1 MDQLMTG
8 PPKLQLAKAWTRN
21 QGAQSE
27 PPESGRQPPSR
38 AARYVQDSQKPRCN
52 TAMAC
57 IPLQLMRAI
66 HKSAD
71 RNVLLTS
78 NRTVERSHQFVRTYN
93 RSTHIIQDPTQRS
106 AATLG
111 GLSAGVASLV
121 TKYRPVNV
129 HHHWLLPDQAE
140 RTLEPGSSIGI
151 EQCRHKTEEM
161 YRPVKMMTIFSAESK
176 EATQRSA
183 ESRGRAMSVV
193 AKKVSIYTP
202 ISDGENLRTLLAY
215 PPGPGLQCDVMGIS
229 IDAHIIAAHGSR
241 RYVEAAK
248 KRGPP
253 KGCVAPLNSIQ
264 SHPLLTPVTQI
275 CRKLRK
281 STGENGASAS
291 ASESHH
297 HGADFTQSLGQHLTR
312 EQWEAQRGGKPASR
326 PKPTQPDAPSG
337 NVLSGTRGT
346 STVISA
352 TETAKEED
360 LISSD
365 EESNLVNGMQKL
377 AVTTFE
383 RRFHGKSSGLMLVK
397 AARSLKQEYVNA
409 ENPDNGQ
416 SQQSRRPEFW
426 RANPWEWIDTEDPLW
441 KDKVQPP
448 PDDLRD
454 ALIDLFFKHVNA
466 FFPLLHRPL
475 FESNIRDGLHF
486 KDSAFAC
493 VLLLVCAVGSRW
505 SDDHRVFLE
514 QDEPLQHSAGWKYF
528 EQVQFLRRSLLTP
541 PKLFDLQIM
550 AVSAHAARSQVG
562 VHWLSSSLSCSSKG
576 QAPHTLRGQL
586 PVLEFVLP
594 KTSARI
600 AEKCIVEA
608 KAQLRTNSGR
618 EHFGK
623 PYDLTSS
630 ALGRP
635 CAIQDEDS
643 DVGFPVEVDDE
654 YWPHVQTD
662 PTFVP
667 AQPAGVPPRVAFFN
681 CYLKLIQIL
690 GFALRTIY
698 SINKSKILLGFVGP
712 QWEQHIVAE
721 LDSALNKWIDSV
733 PDHLRWDP
741 NRENSLFFDQSATLY
756 STYYHVQIL
765 IHRPFIPS
773 PRKPSPLSFPSLAIC
788 TTAARSCSHVLDLQ
802 RRRSQTILPGVMVA
816 AFTSG
821 IVLLINVW
829 GQKKS
834 GGTADPNGQIKD
846 VHKCMDVL
854 KNNEHRWHSAG
865 RFGFVLGWGS
875 PCSEDG
881 LYVLALCIVPRNSL
895 GPDILYELASFGD
908 LPLPQPSP
916 KESNKREREAESTTS
931 PSVGHTSSAS
941 EHTPSPGGSA
951 STGYHSRDRPIAKP
965 RSVLNKAS
973 QQQQQQ
979 HQLSQQ
985 QQQQQQHYDQQPTS
999 YTQQTLPTPPTFGVA
1014 NLPVNTAELGS
1025 MHHLPPDFMYE
1036 QQNNPL
1042 HGIWNEQSHDPLVSL
1057 FGTAGP
1063 AQGQGY
1069 AAGAE
1074 ASAGVGYY
1082 AAPQQS
1088 QQVQQPQTRQ
1098 GYPAAAAGGYMGEQQ
1113 HSGFVPGMAAQ
1124 PYVGGA
1130 LDMWQQ
1136 GEFGRRLLINRVCR
1150 MDDWGAMLSQDM
1162 LAAGQPMDPRVAS
1175 PHGPH
1180 GQHGMPPGASQ
1191 M

>member
-1 MDQLMTG
+1 MQAQD
-8 PPKLQLAKAWTRN
+8 R
-21 QGAQSE
+21 GAISSAE
-27 PPESGRQPPSR
+27 EDD
-38 AARYVQDSQKPRCN
+38 DSQRG
-52 TAMAC
+52 
-57 IPLQLMRAI
+57 
-66 HKSAD
+66 
-71 RNVLLTS
+71 
-78 NRTVERSHQFVRTYN
+78 VEGAN
-93 RSTHIIQDPTQRS
+93 
-106 AATLG
+106 
-111 GLSAGVASLV
+111 
-121 TKYRPVNV
+121 
-129 HHHWLLPDQAE
+129 
-140 RTLEPGSSIGI
+140 
-151 EQCRHKTEEM
+151 
-161 YRPVKMMTIFSAESK
+161 
-176 EATQRSA
+176 
-183 ESRGRAMSVV
+183 
-193 AKKVSIYTP
+193 AKKRRVQ
-202 ISDGENLRTLLAY
+202 RA
-215 PPGPGLQCDVMGIS
+215 CDVC
-229 IDAHIIAAHGSR
+229 R
-241 RYVEAAK
+241 RKKVRCDGATRAGNRCSNCVAFNFDCTYVEAAK

-253 KGCVAPLNSIQ
+253 KGYVESLENRLEKMER
-264 SHPLLTPVTQI
+264 LLQ
-275 CRKLRK
+275 R
-281 STGENGASAS
+281 AS
-291 ASESHH
+291 
-297 HGADFTQSLGQHLTR
+297 ADFTQSLGQHLTR
-312 EQWEAQRGGKPASR
+312 EQWEAQRGGKPTPRAKSA
-326 PKPTQPDAPSG
+326 QPSAPVPA
-337 NVLSGTRGT
+337 NILSGTRGT
-346 STVISA
+346 STVAPTPDTS
-352 TETAKEED
+352 KEED

-409 ENPDNGQ
+409 ENPDTCPP
-416 SQQSRRPEFW
+416 QQSRRPEFW

-475 FESNIRDGLHF
+475 FESNVREGKQF
-486 KDSAFAC
+486 EDSAFAC

-505 SDDHRVFLE
+505 SNDRRVFLD

-550 AVSAHAARSQVG
+550 ALAVMFLQGTS
-562 VHWLSSSLSCSSKG
+562 
-576 QAPHTLRGQL
+576 APH
-586 PVLEFVLP
+586 
-594 KTSARI
+594 SAWTVAGIGIRI
-600 AEKCIVEA
+600 AQDVGAHRRKVYRGGQGSIEDELWKRAFWILVVHD
-608 KAQLRTNSGR
+608 RV
-618 EHFGK
+618 
-623 PYDLTSS
+623 TSS

-654 YWPHVQTD
+654 YWPHIQTE
-662 PTFVP
+662 PGFVP
-667 AQPAGVPPRVAFFN
+667 KQPSGVPPRVAFFN

-854 KNNEHRWHSAG
+854 KSNEHRWHSAG
-865 RFGFVLGWGS
+865 RLW
-875 PCSEDG
+875 
-881 LYVLALCIVPRNSL
+881 
-895 GPDILYELASFGD
+895 DILYELASFGD

-916 KESNKREREAESTTS
+916 KESNKRERETETTS
-931 PSVGHTSSAS
+931 PSTGQTSSAS
-941 EHTPSPGGSA
+941 EHTPSPGSSGP
-951 STGYHSRDRPIAKP
+951 HPRDRPIAKP
-965 RSVLNKAS
+965 RSVLNK
-973 QQQQQQ
+973 
-979 HQLSQQ
+979 QQ
-985 QQQQQQHYDQQPTS
+985 QQQQQIPQVAQQHYAQPSTS
-999 YTQQTLPTPPTFGVA
+999 YVQQTLPTPPTFGVT

-1025 MHHLPPDFMYE
+1025 IHHLPPDFMFE

-1057 FGTAGP
+1057 FGAADA
-1063 AQGQGY
+1063 AQRQGY

-1074 ASAGVGYY
+1074 ASTGVGVGYY
-1082 AAPQQS
+1082 PTAQPQQ
-1088 QQVQQPQTRQ
+1088 QAQTQTRQ
-1098 GYPAAAAGGYMGEQQ
+1098 SYSVGTTGGYMGEQPT
-1113 HSGFVPGMAAQ
+1113 GFVPGMAAQ
-1124 PYVGGA
+1124 PFVGAGTFE
-1130 LDMWQQ
+1130 MWQQ
-1136 GEFGRRLLINRVCR
+1136 APAGFE
-1150 MDDWGAMLSQDM
+1150 MDDWGAMLSQDI
-1162 LAAGQPMDPRVAS
+1162 LAGGQGMDSRVS
-1175 PHGPH
+1175 TSHGVPTGQH
-1180 GQHGMPPGASQ
+1180 NMGPGQHGVIPGAGHMQMPPQ
-1191 M
+1191 

>member
-1 MDQLMTG
+1 MQ
-8 PPKLQLAKAWTRN
+8 
-21 QGAQSE
+21 AQNRGDVS
-27 PPESGRQPPSR
+27 SGEDDDDIQRG
-38 AARYVQDSQKPRCN
+38 
-52 TAMAC
+52 
-57 IPLQLMRAI
+57 
-66 HKSAD
+66 
-71 RNVLLTS
+71 
-78 NRTVERSHQFVRTYN
+78 VE
-93 RSTHIIQDPTQRS
+93 
-106 AATLG
+106 G
-111 GLSAGVASLV
+111 G
-121 TKYRPVNV
+121 N
-129 HHHWLLPDQAE
+129 
-140 RTLEPGSSIGI
+140 
-151 EQCRHKTEEM
+151 
-161 YRPVKMMTIFSAESK
+161 
-176 EATQRSA
+176 
-183 ESRGRAMSVV
+183 
-193 AKKVSIYTP
+193 AKKRRVQ
-202 ISDGENLRTLLAY
+202 RA
-215 PPGPGLQCDVMGIS
+215 CDVC
-229 IDAHIIAAHGSR
+229 R
-241 RYVEAAK
+241 RKKVRCDGATRPGNRCSNCVAFNFDCTYVEAAK

-253 KGCVAPLNSIQ
+253 KGYVESLENRLEKMER
-264 SHPLLTPVTQI
+264 LLQRLCP
-275 CRKLRK
+275 
-281 STGENGASAS
+281 
-291 ASESHH
+291 
-297 HGADFTQSLGQHLTR
+297 GADFTQSLGQHLTR
-312 EQWEAQRGGKPASR
+312 EQWEAHEAGNQRPA
-326 PKPTQPDAPSG
+326 PNPQPDAPSG
-337 NVLSGTRGT
+337 NVLS
-346 STVISA
+346 
-352 TETAKEED
+352 EED

-550 AVSAHAARSQVG
+550 ALAVMFLQGTS
-562 VHWLSSSLSCSSKG
+562 
-576 QAPHTLRGQL
+576 APH
-586 PVLEFVLP
+586 
-594 KTSARI
+594 SAWTVAGIGIRI
-600 AEKCIVEA
+600 AQDVGAHRRKVYRGGQGSIEDELWKRAFWILVVHD
-608 KAQLRTNSGR
+608 RV
-618 EHFGK
+618 
-623 PYDLTSS
+623 TSS

-733 PDHLRWDP
+733 PDHLGDFILDILSRTDIDP
-741 NRENSLFFDQSATLY
+741 SAVY
-756 STYYHVQIL
+756 
-765 IHRPFIPS
+765 P
-773 PRKPSPLSFPSLAIC
+773 FPSEAI
-788 TTAARSCSHVLDLQ
+788 TIIFPFASDFARSCSHVLDLQ

-865 RFGFVLGWGS
+865 R
-875 PCSEDG
+875 
-881 LYVLALCIVPRNSL
+881 LCFMHRARNSS
-895 GPDILYELASFGD
+895 GYIIRARVVWRFASSSAE
-908 LPLPQPSP
+908 P
-916 KESNKREREAESTTS
+916 ERKQQARARGESTTS

-985 QQQQQQHYDQQPTS
+985 QQQQQQHYAQQPTS

-1136 GEFGRRLLINRVCR
+1136 APGGFE

>member
-1 MDQLMTG
+1 MQAQDRG
-8 PPKLQLAKAWTRN
+8 GNSSAEEDDDRAEGANAKKRRVQRACDVCRRKKVRCDGATR
-21 QGAQSE
+21 
-27 PPESGRQPPSR
+27 
-38 AARYVQDSQKPRCN
+38 
-52 TAMAC
+52 
-57 IPLQLMRAI
+57 
-66 HKSAD
+66 
-71 RNVLLTS
+71 
-78 NRTVERSHQFVRTYN
+78 
-93 RSTHIIQDPTQRS
+93 
-106 AATLG
+106 
-111 GLSAGVASLV
+111 
-121 TKYRPVNV
+121 
-129 HHHWLLPDQAE
+129 
-140 RTLEPGSSIGI
+140 PGSRCSN
-151 EQCRHKTEEM
+151 C
-161 YRPVKMMTIFSAESK
+161 
-176 EATQRSA
+176 
-183 ESRGRAMSVV
+183 V
-193 AKKVSIYTP
+193 AFNFDCT
-202 ISDGENLRTLLAY
+202 
-215 PPGPGLQCDVMGIS
+215 
-229 IDAHIIAAHGSR
+229 
-241 RYVEAAK
+241 YVEAAK

-253 KGCVAPLNSIQ
+253 KGYVESLENRLEKMER
-264 SHPLLTPVTQI
+264 LLQRLCP
-275 CRKLRK
+275 
-281 STGENGASAS
+281 
-291 ASESHH
+291 
-297 HGADFTQSLGQHLTR
+297 GADFTQSLGQHLTR
-312 EQWEAQRGGKPASR
+312 EQWEAQRGGKSASR
-326 PKPTQPDAPSG
+326 GKSAQPTAPPQT
-337 NVLSGTRGT
+337 NLLSGTRGT
-346 STVISA
+346 STVAPAPDPS
-352 TETAKEED
+352 KEED

-397 AARSLKQEYVNA
+397 AARSLKQEYVNS
-409 ENPDNGQ
+409 ENPCDDPP
-416 SQQSRRPEFW
+416 QQSRRPEFW

-475 FESNIRDGLHF
+475 FESNVRDGLHF
-486 KDSAFAC
+486 TDSAFAC

-505 SDDHRVFLE
+505 SDDRRVFLD

-550 AVSAHAARSQVG
+550 ALAVMFLQGTS
-562 VHWLSSSLSCSSKG
+562 
-576 QAPHTLRGQL
+576 APH
-586 PVLEFVLP
+586 
-594 KTSARI
+594 SAWTVAGIGIRI
-600 AEKCIVEA
+600 AQDVGAHRRKVYKGGQGSIEDELWKRAFWILVVHD
-608 KAQLRTNSGR
+608 RV
-618 EHFGK
+618 
-623 PYDLTSS
+623 TSS

-654 YWPHVQTD
+654 YWPHQPD
-662 PTFVP
+662 PSFVP
-667 AQPAGVPPRVAFFN
+667 AQPTGVPARIAFFN

-741 NRENSLFFDQSATLY
+741 NREDSLFFDQSATLY

-846 VHKCMDVL
+846 VHKCMEVL

-865 RFGFVLGWGS
+865 RLW
-875 PCSEDG
+875 
-881 LYVLALCIVPRNSL
+881 
-895 GPDILYELASFGD
+895 DILYELASFGD

-916 KESNKREREAESTTS
+916 KESNKRERESETTTS
-931 PSVGHTSSAS
+931 PNTGHYSSAS
-941 EHTPSPGGSA
+941 ENTPSPGGSGGA
-951 STGYHSRDRPIAKP
+951 ARDRPIAKP
-965 RSVLNKAS
+965 RSVLNKAA

-979 HQLSQQ
+979 HVPQVP
-985 QQQQQQHYDQQPTS
+985 QQQQHYTQQSP
-999 YTQQTLPTPPTFGVA
+999 YAQQTLPTPPTFGVA
-1014 NLPVNTAELGS
+1014 NLPVNTSELGS
-1025 MHHLPPDFMYE
+1025 MHHLPPDFMFE

-1042 HGIWNEQSHDPLVSL
+1042 HGIWHEQSHDPLVSL
-1057 FGTAGP
+1057 FGTAGA

-1074 ASAGVGYY
+1074 ASGVGYY
-1082 AAPQQS
+1082 PTS
-1088 QQVQQPQTRQ
+1088 QQPQPQQQPQVRQ
-1098 GYPAAAAGGYMGEQQ
+1098 GYAAGGVGGYMGEQQ
-1113 HSGFVPGMAAQ
+1113 SGGFVPGMAAQ
-1124 PYVGGA
+1124 PFVGGGA
-1130 LDMWQQ
+1130 FEMWQQ
-1136 GEFGRRLLINRVCR
+1136 APPGFE

-1162 LAAGQPMDPRVAS
+1162 LGAGQGMDSRASTSHGVSVA
-1175 PHGPH
+1175 PGQHNMGT
-1180 GQHGMPPGASQ
+1180 GQHGPGQ

>member
-1 MDQLMTG
+1 MQAYDR
-8 PPKLQLAKAWTRN
+8 A
-21 QGAQSE
+21 S
-27 PPESGRQPPSR
+27 SGEEDD
-38 AARYVQDSQKPRCN
+38 DSQRG
-52 TAMAC
+52 
-57 IPLQLMRAI
+57 
-66 HKSAD
+66 
-71 RNVLLTS
+71 
-78 NRTVERSHQFVRTYN
+78 VEGAN
-93 RSTHIIQDPTQRS
+93 
-106 AATLG
+106 
-111 GLSAGVASLV
+111 
-121 TKYRPVNV
+121 
-129 HHHWLLPDQAE
+129 
-140 RTLEPGSSIGI
+140 
-151 EQCRHKTEEM
+151 
-161 YRPVKMMTIFSAESK
+161 
-176 EATQRSA
+176 
-183 ESRGRAMSVV
+183 
-193 AKKVSIYTP
+193 AKKRRVQ
-202 ISDGENLRTLLAY
+202 RA
-215 PPGPGLQCDVMGIS
+215 CDVCRRKKVRCDG
-229 IDAHIIAAHGSR
+229 ATRAGSR
-241 RYVEAAK
+241 CSNCIAFNFDCTYIEAAK

-253 KGCVAPLNSIQ
+253 KGYVESLENRLEKMER
-264 SHPLLTPVTQI
+264 LLQRLCP
-275 CRKLRK
+275 
-281 STGENGASAS
+281 
-291 ASESHH
+291 
-297 HGADFTQSLGQHLTR
+297 GADFTQSLGQHLTR
-312 EQWEAQRGGKPASR
+312 EQWEAQRGGKPSPRANS
-326 PKPTQPDAPSG
+326 TQPSAPAPASL
-337 NVLSGTRGT
+337 LSGTRA
-346 STVISA
+346 STVVAVPDTS
-352 TETAKEED
+352 KEEE

-397 AARSLKQEYVNA
+397 AARSLKQECVNA
-409 ENPDNGQ
+409 ENPDNGPP
-416 SQQSRRPEFW
+416 QQSRRPEFW

-475 FESNIRDGLHF
+475 FESNVRDGLHF

-550 AVSAHAARSQVG
+550 ALAVMFLQGTS
-562 VHWLSSSLSCSSKG
+562 
-576 QAPHTLRGQL
+576 APH
-586 PVLEFVLP
+586 
-594 KTSARI
+594 SAWTVAGIGIRI
-600 AEKCIVEA
+600 AQDVGAHRRIHDRV
-608 KAQLRTNSGR
+608 
-618 EHFGK
+618 
-623 PYDLTSS
+623 TSS

-662 PTFVP
+662 PAFVP
-667 AQPAGVPPRVAFFN
+667 TQPAAVPPRVAFFN

-741 NRENSLFFDQSATLY
+741 SRENSLFFDQSATLY

-802 RRRSQTILPGVMVA
+802 RRRSQTISPGVMVA

-854 KNNEHRWHSAG
+854 KANEQRWHSAG
-865 RFGFVLGWGS
+865 RLW
-875 PCSEDG
+875 
-881 LYVLALCIVPRNSL
+881 
-895 GPDILYELASFGD
+895 DILYELASFGD

-916 KESNKREREAESTTS
+916 KESNKRERETETTS
-931 PSVGHTSSAS
+931 PSTGQHSSAS
-941 EHTPSPGGSA
+941 EHTPSPGGS
-951 STGYHSRDRPIAKP
+951 GGPHSHRDRPIAKP
-965 RSVLNKAS
+965 RSVLNKA
-973 QQQQQQ
+973 Q
-979 HQLSQQ
+979 QQ
-985 QQQQQQHYDQQPTS
+985 QQQQQQHIPQLSQQQHYAQPSNS
-999 YTQQTLPTPPTFGVA
+999 YSQQTLPTPPSFGVG

-1025 MHHLPPDFMYE
+1025 MHHLPPDFMFE

-1042 HGIWNEQSHDPLVSL
+1042 HGIWNEPSHDPLVSL
-1057 FGTAGP
+1057 LGTAGA

-1074 ASAGVGYY
+1074 ASG
-1082 AAPQQS
+1082 S
-1088 QQVQQPQTRQ
+1088 T
-1098 GYPAAAAGGYMGEQQ
+1098 
-1113 HSGFVPGMAAQ
+1113 GFVPGMAAQ
-1124 PYVGGA
+1124 PFVGGGTFE
-1130 LDMWQQ
+1130 MWQQ
-1136 GEFGRRLLINRVCR
+1136 ASAG
-1150 MDDWGAMLSQDM
+1150 MDDWGAMLTQDM
-1162 LAAGQPMDPRVAS
+1162 STGGQGMDSRAS
-1175 PHGPH
+1175 TSHGVNS
-1180 GQHGMPPGASQ
+1180 GQHGMGSGQHGGVRGMGQ
-1191 M
+1191 MQMPQ

>member
-1 MDQLMTG
+1 MQAQD
-8 PPKLQLAKAWTRN
+8 R
-21 QGAQSE
+21 GAISSAE
-27 PPESGRQPPSR
+27 EDD
-38 AARYVQDSQKPRCN
+38 DSQRG
-52 TAMAC
+52 
-57 IPLQLMRAI
+57 
-66 HKSAD
+66 
-71 RNVLLTS
+71 
-78 NRTVERSHQFVRTYN
+78 VEGAN
-93 RSTHIIQDPTQRS
+93 
-106 AATLG
+106 
-111 GLSAGVASLV
+111 
-121 TKYRPVNV
+121 
-129 HHHWLLPDQAE
+129 
-140 RTLEPGSSIGI
+140 
-151 EQCRHKTEEM
+151 
-161 YRPVKMMTIFSAESK
+161 
-176 EATQRSA
+176 
-183 ESRGRAMSVV
+183 
-193 AKKVSIYTP
+193 AKKRRVQRACDVCRRKKGQSGPVFIFHLFLIGVTGTHAP
-202 ISDGENLRTLLAY
+202 A
-215 PPGPGLQCDVMGIS
+215 PGLQYDVMAQPELGTAAVIALRLTLT
-229 IDAHIIAAHGSR
+229 AHMSKPQR
-241 RYVEAAK
+241 SEV
-248 KRGPP
+248 
-253 KGCVAPLNSIQ
+253 PLKVMWRAWK
-264 SHPLLTPVTQI
+264 TDW
-275 CRKLRK
+275 RKWNDCCSGQLCP
-281 STGENGASAS
+281 
-291 ASESHH
+291 
-297 HGADFTQSLGQHLTR
+297 GADFTQSLGQHLTR
-312 EQWEAQRGGKPASR
+312 EQWEAQRGGKPTPRAKSA
-326 PKPTQPDAPSG
+326 QPSAPVPA
-337 NVLSGTRGT
+337 NILSGTRGT
-346 STVISA
+346 STVAPTPDTS
-352 TETAKEED
+352 KEED

-409 ENPDNGQ
+409 ENPDTCPP
-416 SQQSRRPEFW
+416 QQSRRPEFW

-475 FESNIRDGLHF
+475 FESNVREGKQF
-486 KDSAFAC
+486 EDSAFAC

-505 SDDHRVFLE
+505 SNDRRVFLE

-550 AVSAHAARSQVG
+550 AVSASFADKG
-562 VHWLSSSLSCSSKG
+562 EKLSLVQLAVMFLQGTS
-576 QAPHTLRGQL
+576 APH
-586 PVLEFVLP
+586 
-594 KTSARI
+594 SAWTVAGIGIRI
-600 AEKCIVEA
+600 AQDVGAHRRKVYRGGQGSIEDELWKRAFWILVVHD
-608 KAQLRTNSGR
+608 RV
-618 EHFGK
+618 
-623 PYDLTSS
+623 TSS

-654 YWPHVQTD
+654 YWPHIQTE
-662 PTFVP
+662 PGFVP
-667 AQPAGVPPRVAFFN
+667 KQPSGVPPRVAFFN

-854 KNNEHRWHSAG
+854 KSNEHRWHSAG
-865 RFGFVLGWGS
+865 RLW
-875 PCSEDG
+875 
-881 LYVLALCIVPRNSL
+881 
-895 GPDILYELASFGD
+895 DILYELASFGD

-916 KESNKREREAESTTS
+916 KESNKRERETETTS
-931 PSVGHTSSAS
+931 PSTGQTSSAS
-941 EHTPSPGGSA
+941 EHTPSPGSSGP
-951 STGYHSRDRPIAKP
+951 HPRDRPIAKP
-965 RSVLNKAS
+965 RSVLNK
-973 QQQQQQ
+973 
-979 HQLSQQ
+979 QQ
-985 QQQQQQHYDQQPTS
+985 QQQQQIPQVAQQHYAQPSTS
-999 YTQQTLPTPPTFGVA
+999 YVQQTLPTPPTFGVA

-1025 MHHLPPDFMYE
+1025 IHHLPPDFMFE

-1057 FGTAGP
+1057 FGAAGA
-1063 AQGQGY
+1063 AQRQGY

-1074 ASAGVGYY
+1074 ASAGVGVGYY
-1082 AAPQQS
+1082 PTAQPQQ
-1088 QQVQQPQTRQ
+1088 QAQTQTRQ
-1098 GYPAAAAGGYMGEQQ
+1098 PYSVGTTGGYMGEQPT
-1113 HSGFVPGMAAQ
+1113 GFVPGMAAQ
-1124 PYVGGA
+1124 PFVGAGTFE
-1130 LDMWQQ
+1130 MWQQ
-1136 GEFGRRLLINRVCR
+1136 APAGFE
-1150 MDDWGAMLSQDM
+1150 MDDWGAMLSQDI
-1162 LAAGQPMDPRVAS
+1162 LAGGQGMDSRVS
-1175 PHGPH
+1175 TSHGVPTGQH
-1180 GQHGMPPGASQ
+1180 NMGPGQHGVIPGTGHMQIPPQ
-1191 M
+1191 

>member
-1 MDQLMTG
+1 MQ
-8 PPKLQLAKAWTRN
+8 
-21 QGAQSE
+21 AQ
-27 PPESGRQPPSR
+27 
-38 AARYVQDSQKPRCN
+38 
-52 TAMAC
+52 
-57 IPLQLMRAI
+57 
-66 HKSAD
+66 
-71 RNVLLTS
+71 
-78 NRTVERSHQFVRTYN
+78 NRGDVS
-93 RSTHIIQDPTQRS
+93 
-106 AATLG
+106 
-111 GLSAGVASLV
+111 
-121 TKYRPVNV
+121 
-129 HHHWLLPDQAE
+129 
-140 RTLEPGSSIGI
+140 
-151 EQCRHKTEEM
+151 
-161 YRPVKMMTIFSAESK
+161 SAEDDDDI
-176 EATQRSA
+176 QRGV
-183 ESRGRAMSVV
+183 EGGN
-193 AKKVSIYTP
+193 AKKRRVQ
-202 ISDGENLRTLLAY
+202 RA
-215 PPGPGLQCDVMGIS
+215 CDVC
-229 IDAHIIAAHGSR
+229 R
-241 RYVEAAK
+241 RKKVRCDGATRAGNRCSNCVAFNFDCTYVEAAK

-253 KGCVAPLNSIQ
+253 KGYVESLENRLEKMER
-264 SHPLLTPVTQI
+264 LLQRLCP
-275 CRKLRK
+275 
-281 STGENGASAS
+281 
-291 ASESHH
+291 
-297 HGADFTQSLGQHLTR
+297 GADFTQSLGQHLTR
-312 EQWEAQRGGKPASR
+312 EQWEAQRGGKSAPR
-326 PKPTQPDAPSG
+326 PKSAQPSAPSG
-337 NVLSGTRGT
+337 NILSGTRGT
-346 STVISA
+346 STVVSA
-352 TETAKEED
+352 AEAAKEED

-409 ENPDNGQ
+409 ENPDNGPP
-416 SQQSRRPEFW
+416 QQSRRPEFW

-441 KDKVQPP
+441 KEKVQPP

-475 FESNIRDGLHF
+475 FESNIRDNLHLN
-486 KDSAFAC
+486 DPAFAC

-505 SDDHRVFLE
+505 SDDPRVFLE
-514 QDEPLQHSAGWKYF
+514 KDEPLQHSAGWKYF

-550 AVSAHAARSQVG
+550 ALAVMFLQGTS
-562 VHWLSSSLSCSSKG
+562 
-576 QAPHTLRGQL
+576 APH
-586 PVLEFVLP
+586 
-594 KTSARI
+594 SAWTVAGIGIRI
-600 AEKCIVEA
+600 AQDVGAHRRKVYRGGQGSIEDELWKRAFWILVVHD
-608 KAQLRTNSGR
+608 RV
-618 EHFGK
+618 
-623 PYDLTSS
+623 TSS

-667 AQPAGVPPRVAFFN
+667 TQPVGFPPRVAFFN

-733 PDHLRWDP
+733 PDHYTDP
-741 NRENSLFFDQSATLY
+741 SAVY
-756 STYYHVQIL
+756 
-765 IHRPFIPS
+765 PF
-773 PRKPSPLSFPSLAIC
+773 
-788 TTAARSCSHVLDLQ
+788 AARSCSHVLDLQ

-854 KNNEHRWHSAG
+854 RNSEHRWHSAG
-865 RFGFVLGWGS
+865 RLW
-875 PCSEDG
+875 
-881 LYVLALCIVPRNSL
+881 
-895 GPDILYELASFGD
+895 DILYELASFGD

-916 KESNKREREAESTTS
+916 KESNKRERETESTTS
-931 PSVGHTSSAS
+931 PSVGHNSSAS
-941 EHTPSPGGSA
+941 EHTSSPGGSA
-951 STGYHSRDRPIAKP
+951 STGPSRDRPIAKP
-965 RSVLNKAS
+965 RSVLNKAV
-973 QQQQQQ
+973 QQQQ
-979 HQLSQQ
+979 HSQIP
-985 QQQQQQHYDQQPTS
+985 QQQQQQHYAQQPT
-999 YTQQTLPTPPTFGVA
+999 YVQQTLPTPPSFGVG

-1042 HGIWNEQSHDPLVSL
+1042 HGIWHEQAHDPLVSL
-1057 FGTAGP
+1057 FGTAGST
-1063 AQGQGY
+1063 QGQGY

-1082 AAPQQS
+1082 SAPQQP
-1088 QQVQQPQTRQ
+1088 QVQPQTRQ
-1098 GYPAAAAGGYMGEQQ
+1098 GYASGGYMGEQQ
-1113 HSGFVPGMAAQ
+1113 PTGFVPGMAAQ

-1136 GEFGRRLLINRVCR
+1136 VPGGFEMG
-1150 MDDWGAMLSQDM
+1150 DWGAMLSQDIM
-1162 LAAGQPMDPRVAS
+1162 TTGQPIDPRVS
-1175 PHGPH
+1175 SSH
-1180 GQHGMPPGASQ
+1180 GQQGHHGVAPGASQ

>member
-1 MDQLMTG
+1 MQ
-8 PPKLQLAKAWTRN
+8 
-21 QGAQSE
+21 AQNRGDVS
-27 PPESGRQPPSR
+27 SGEDDDDIQRG
-38 AARYVQDSQKPRCN
+38 
-52 TAMAC
+52 
-57 IPLQLMRAI
+57 
-66 HKSAD
+66 
-71 RNVLLTS
+71 
-78 NRTVERSHQFVRTYN
+78 VE
-93 RSTHIIQDPTQRS
+93 
-106 AATLG
+106 G
-111 GLSAGVASLV
+111 G
-121 TKYRPVNV
+121 N
-129 HHHWLLPDQAE
+129 
-140 RTLEPGSSIGI
+140 
-151 EQCRHKTEEM
+151 
-161 YRPVKMMTIFSAESK
+161 
-176 EATQRSA
+176 
-183 ESRGRAMSVV
+183 
-193 AKKVSIYTP
+193 AKKRRVQ
-202 ISDGENLRTLLAY
+202 RA
-215 PPGPGLQCDVMGIS
+215 CDVCRRKK
-229 IDAHIIAAHGSR
+229 DAHIIAAHGSR

-253 KGCVAPLNSIQ
+253 KGYVESLENRLEKMER
-264 SHPLLTPVTQI
+264 LLQRLCP
-275 CRKLRK
+275 
-281 STGENGASAS
+281 
-291 ASESHH
+291 
-297 HGADFTQSLGQHLTR
+297 GADFTQSLGQHLTR

-337 NVLSGTRGT
+337 NVLS
-346 STVISA
+346 
-352 TETAKEED
+352 EED

-550 AVSAHAARSQVG
+550 ALAVMFLQGTSAPHSAWTVAGIGIRIAQDVGAHRRKSFMTESQVR
-562 VHWLSSSLSCSSKG
+562 HWGDL
-576 QAPHTLRGQL
+576 AP
-586 PVLEFVLP
+586 
-594 KTSARI
+594 S
-600 AEKCIVEA
+600 
-608 KAQLRTNSGR
+608 RTKIR
-618 EHFGK
+618 
-623 PYDLTSS
+623 T
-630 ALGRP
+630 
-635 CAIQDEDS
+635 
-643 DVGFPVEVDDE
+643 GFPVEVDDE

-721 LDSALNKWIDSV
+721 LDSALNKWMIQSQTIVSNPRAKSNDSILTGSKV
-733 PDHLRWDP
+733 RWDP

-788 TTAARSCSHVLDLQ
+788 TTAQVPSRHSDRVCTDQNCSARSCSHVLDLQ

-865 RFGFVLGWGS
+865 RLW
-875 PCSEDG
+875 
-881 LYVLALCIVPRNSL
+881 
-895 GPDILYELASFGD
+895 DILYELASFGD

-951 STGYHSRDRPIAKP
+951 STGYHSRDRANCQT
-965 RSVLNKAS
+965 SVG
-973 QQQQQQ
+973 
-979 HQLSQQ
+979 
-985 QQQQQQHYDQQPTS
+985 
-999 YTQQTLPTPPTFGVA
+999 TQQGISAAAATASTFSTTTATTTLCPTAHFLHPTNAPYATHIRSREPPRQHRRTRKYA
-1014 NLPVNTAELGS
+1014 PP
-1025 MHHLPPDFMYE
+1025 PPDFMYE

-1098 GYPAAAAGGYMGEQQ
+1098 GYPAAAREIYGEQQ

-1130 LDMWQQ
+1130 LDMWAT
-1136 GEFGRRLLINRVCR
+1136 GAWWIRDGRLGR
-1150 MDDWGAMLSQDM
+1150 DA
-1162 LAAGQPMDPRVAS
+1162 
-1175 PHGPH
+1175 
-1180 GQHGMPPGASQ
+1180 
-1191 M
+1191 

>member
-1 MDQLMTG
+1 MQ
-8 PPKLQLAKAWTRN
+8 
-21 QGAQSE
+21 AQDRGGNSSAE
-27 PPESGRQPPSR
+27 EDD
-38 AARYVQDSQKPRCN
+38 DSQRG
-52 TAMAC
+52 
-57 IPLQLMRAI
+57 
-66 HKSAD
+66 
-71 RNVLLTS
+71 
-78 NRTVERSHQFVRTYN
+78 VEGAN
-93 RSTHIIQDPTQRS
+93 
-106 AATLG
+106 
-111 GLSAGVASLV
+111 
-121 TKYRPVNV
+121 
-129 HHHWLLPDQAE
+129 
-140 RTLEPGSSIGI
+140 
-151 EQCRHKTEEM
+151 
-161 YRPVKMMTIFSAESK
+161 
-176 EATQRSA
+176 
-183 ESRGRAMSVV
+183 
-193 AKKVSIYTP
+193 AKKRRVQ
-202 ISDGENLRTLLAY
+202 RA
-215 PPGPGLQCDVMGIS
+215 CDVCRRKKVRCDG
-229 IDAHIIAAHGSR
+229 ATRAGSR
-241 RYVEAAK
+241 CSNCIAFNFDCTYIEAAK

-253 KGCVAPLNSIQ
+253 KGYVESLENRLEKMER
-264 SHPLLTPVTQI
+264 LLQRLCP
-275 CRKLRK
+275 
-281 STGENGASAS
+281 
-291 ASESHH
+291 
-297 HGADFTQSLGQHLTR
+297 GADFTQSLGQHLTR
-312 EQWEAQRGGKPASR
+312 EQWEAQRGGKPSPRAKSI
-326 PKPTQPDAPSG
+326 QPNSPVPA
-337 NVLSGTRGT
+337 NILSGTRA
-346 STVISA
+346 STVVPAPDTS
-352 TETAKEED
+352 KEEE

-409 ENPDNGQ
+409 ENPDNGPP
-416 SQQSRRPEFW
+416 QQSRRPEFW

-448 PDDLRD
+448 SDDLRD
-454 ALIDLFFKHVNA
+454 ALIGLFFKHVNA

-475 FESNIRDGLHF
+475 FESNVRDGLHF
-486 KDSAFAC
+486 RDSAFAC

-505 SDDHRVFLE
+505 SDDRRVFLE

-550 AVSAHAARSQVG
+550 ALAVMFLQGTS
-562 VHWLSSSLSCSSKG
+562 
-576 QAPHTLRGQL
+576 APH
-586 PVLEFVLP
+586 
-594 KTSARI
+594 SAWTVAGIGIRI
-600 AEKCIVEA
+600 AQDVGAHRRKVYRGGQGSIEDELWKRAFWILVVHD
-608 KAQLRTNSGR
+608 RV
-618 EHFGK
+618 
-623 PYDLTSS
+623 TSS

-667 AQPAGVPPRVAFFN
+667 TQPAGIPPRVAFFN

-854 KNNEHRWHSAG
+854 KANEHRWHSAG
-865 RFGFVLGWGS
+865 RLW
-875 PCSEDG
+875 
-881 LYVLALCIVPRNSL
+881 
-895 GPDILYELASFGD
+895 DILYELASFGD

-916 KESNKREREAESTTS
+916 KENNKREREVETTS
-931 PSVGHTSSAS
+931 PNAGPHSSAS
-941 EHTPSPGGSA
+941 EHTSSPGSG
-951 STGYHSRDRPIAKP
+951 GPNPRDRPIAKP
-965 RSVLNKAS
+965 RSVLKA
-973 QQQQQQ
+973 QHQQQQ
-979 HQLSQQ
+979 HQQHQQ
-985 QQQQQQHYDQQPTS
+985 QQLAQIQQQHFGQPSTP
-999 YTQQTLPTPPTFGVA
+999 YVQQTHPTPPTFGVA

-1025 MHHLPPDFMYE
+1025 MHHLPPDFMFE

-1057 FGTAGP
+1057 FGTAGA

-1074 ASAGVGYY
+1074 ASTGVGYY
-1082 AAPQQS
+1082 PPAQPQQ
-1088 QQVQQPQTRQ
+1088 QAQVRQ
-1098 GYPAAAAGGYMGEQQ
+1098 GYASGTAGGYMGEQQ
-1113 HSGFVPGMAAQ
+1113 PTGFVPGMAAQ
-1124 PYVGGA
+1124 PFVGSGTFE
-1130 LDMWQQ
+1130 MWQQ
-1136 GEFGRRLLINRVCR
+1136 APPGFE
-1150 MDDWGAMLSQDM
+1150 MDDWGAMLSQDI
-1162 LAAGQPMDPRVAS
+1162 LTAGQGMDARAS
-1175 PHGPH
+1175 TSHGVPSGQH
-1180 GQHGMPPGASQ
+1180 NMVPGQHGIIPGTGQ
-1191 M
+1191 MQ